1 MKNLEE
7 IRNEIDIIDDSL
19 VELFLKRME
28 LCGEVAKNKIQT
40 NKGVKDTSRE
50 NKILFRLSQKTPEE
64 MQVYLKELYSTLFTL
79 SKSYQSTLINKS
91 SKTVDAIKELIS
103 EDLIN
108 FPISASVACQGV
120 EGANSGSAAK
130 KVFPICDISY
140 FKNFEGV
147 FSAVDKGFC
156 DFGILPI
163 ENSTAGSVLEVYDLM
178 KKYNFH
184 IARSV
189 RLKINHCLASLPTS
203 EKDKITKII
212 SHGQALNQC
221 SDYVKGLKV
230 QSQAVEN
237 TAVSAQMVASSNDDT
252 LACLCSRECAE
263 IYGLKILEDSVEDNS
278 FNYTRFLVISKDLKV
293 FDGNDRI
300 SVMTSTSNEI
310 GSLSKI
316 LTRFASLGLS
326 LTKIESRPIVGTDF
340 EVLFYFDFE
349 GSIKDNRVLSLISEF
364 ENSSMNFKF
373 LGTYKEIV

>member
-7 IRNEIDIIDDSL
+7 IRSEIDVIDDSL

-28 LCGEVAKNKIQT
+28 LCGEVAKNKLQT
-40 NKGVKDTSRE
+40 NKGVKDASRE

-91 SKTVDAIKELIS
+91 SKTVDKIKELIG
-103 EDLIN
+103 EDIIN

-156 DFGILPI
+156 DYGILPI

-178 KKYNFH
+178 TKYNFH

-189 RLKINHCLASLPTS
+189 RLKINHCLASLPS
-203 EKDKITKII
+203 AEKENIKLII
-212 SHGQALNQC
+212 SHSQALNQC
-221 SDYVKGLKV
+221 ANYVKNLKAECK
-230 QSQAVEN
+230 AVEN

-300 SVMTSTSNEI
+300 SVMTSASNEI

-349 GSIKDNRVLSLISEF
+349 GSIKDNRVLNLISEF
-364 ENSSMNFKF
+364 ENGSMNFKF